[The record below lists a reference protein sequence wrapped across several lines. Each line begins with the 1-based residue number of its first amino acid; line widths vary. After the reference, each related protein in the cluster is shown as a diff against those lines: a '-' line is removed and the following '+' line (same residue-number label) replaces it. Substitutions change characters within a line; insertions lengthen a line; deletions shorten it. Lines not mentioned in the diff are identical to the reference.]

1 MAILPPGVS
10 PGHKAI
16 ASAFCGRIK
25 IALGSRTRCGSGR
38 GTVGRRRRRRLPVGD
53 RSRPSF
59 AGRGDGEPRLARARF
74 AAPGSTLSLFVRVVA
89 QNGLR
94 IVQALRHALILGVR
108 FFWRTEKPNVV
119 IA

>member
-38 GTVGRRRRRRLPVGD
+38 STVGRRRRRRRLPVGD

-74 AAPGSTLSLFVRVVA
+74 TAPGSTLSLFVRVVA

-108 FFWRTEKPNVV
+108 FFGGQRNPT
-119 IA
+119 